1 MLTEKPVCYL
11 ITELLT
17 ISDLTRQLLGAHQG
31 QNMAIAITAFL
42 EVLSVFDL
50 EIDEQKMRAG
60 IHAAKLAGRFEQ
72 VLPNIYFDGAH
83 NPASVRTLV
92 DTIKEQ
98 FPTKHIEFVIGLL
111 ADKDVR
117 SILSLL
123 EEVGDAFYFVDIQ
136 NDRAMEA
143 TKIFEICNSREKH
156 IVVDVI
162 GLLQRPVKENTVRI
176 VTGSLY
182 LLSEIRRKL
191 Q

>member
-1 MLTEKPVCYL
+1 M
-11 ITELLT
+11 
-17 ISDLTRQLLGAHQG
+17 
-31 QNMAIAITAFL
+31 
-42 EVLSVFDL
+42 
-50 EIDEQKMRAG
+50 
-60 IHAAKLAGRFEQ
+60 
-72 VLPNIYFDGAH
+72 LPNIYFDGAH

-143 TKIFEICNSREKH
+143 TKIFEICNTREKH

-162 GLLQRPVKENTVRI
+162 GLLQRPIKENTVRI

-182 LLSEIRRKL
+182 LLSEIRQKM